1 MGVRV
6 KAGLGKGALRA
17 YFSVCALCAG
27 KHEPRVRQ
35 VITQVHVGST
45 AQNPASFLQGD
56 IRFYGNGI
64 GTNDWSAGTSLTLDF
79 STLGVSGKARTVG
92 TGTPPPPQDPS

>member
-1 MGVRV
+1 MGLSRLMFVTQ
-6 KAGLGKGALRA
+6 GSTWA

-35 VITQVHVGST
+35 VITQVHVGPT

-56 IRFYGNGI
+56 IRFYGNSI
-64 GTNDWSAGTSLTLDF
+64 DHLDF
-79 STLGVSGKARTVG
+79 KV
-92 TGTPPPPQDPS
+92 